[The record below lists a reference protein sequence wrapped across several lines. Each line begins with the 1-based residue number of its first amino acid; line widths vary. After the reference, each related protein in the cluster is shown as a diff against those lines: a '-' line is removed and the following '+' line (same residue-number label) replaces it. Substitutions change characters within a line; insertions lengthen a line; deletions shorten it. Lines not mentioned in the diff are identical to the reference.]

1 MIEQIILLVDKNLEI
16 ADIIIALVAFI
27 VSIMALVYTKI
38 YNRKKDTLDDFNRLQ
53 QEVLDKLNKYSDDQ
67 IKKVLEKTRITE
79 ENEEYIE
86 ITSFLSRIEHFA
98 VGANTNIYNV
108 KIIKRLAGKYFISL
122 YQKLYPLIQ
131 YKQDARP
138 KAKHYDEF
146 EGLVKKLEKQYKRE
160 DAIKKIKEM
169 L

>member
-16 ADIIIALVAFI
+16 ADILIALVAFI
-27 VSIMALVYTKI
+27 VSIVALVYTKI
-38 YNRKKDTLDDFNRLQ
+38 YNRKKDTLYDFNRLQ
-53 QEVLDKLNKYSDDQ
+53 QEVLDKINKYSDDQ
-67 IKKVLEKTRITE
+67 IKEILEKTRITE
-79 ENEEYIE
+79 ENEKYIE

-122 YQKLYPLIQ
+122 YQKLHPLIQ